1 MVGVWSLTLPVRQ
14 SDLHFLDA
22 VTKLV
27 IDSVKSP
34 HTKRS
39 YADAIGQFLA
49 FCRAQGQG
57 ILPLAKSTV
66 NAYKSHLQTQG
77 RSAATINGH
86 LRAIRALATE
96 ASDNGFLGRDGEGVI
111 AAIKRVKPERVLGTR
126 TGMWF
131 TAEQANRLL
140 AEPGQERLKG
150 IRDTA
155 LLAML
160 LACGLR
166 RAELCDL
173 LPEHIQQ
180 RDSRWVIL
188 DIKGKGG
195 KVRTIPIPNWAM
207 SALDAWVVAKKNYQ
221 QGLSWQSEKS

>member
-1 MVGVWSLTLPVRQ
+1 MTLPVRQ

-49 FCRAQGQG
+49 FCRAQGPG

-66 NAYKSHLQTQG
+66 NAYKSYLQTQG

-96 ASDNGFLGRDGEGVI
+96 ASDNNFLGPNGEGVI
-111 AAIKRVKPERVLGTR
+111 AAIKRIKPERVLGTR

-140 AEPGQERLKG
+140 AEPDQSRLKG
-150 IRDTA
+150 KRDVA
-155 LLAML
+155 LLAVL
-160 LACGLR
+160 LGMGLR
-166 RAELCDL
+166 RAELCNLKLQD
-173 LPEHIQQ
+173 IQQ
-180 RDSRWVIL
+180 RDGRWVVVSLI
-188 DIKGKGG
+188 GKGG
-195 KVRTIPIPNWAM
+195 RARTVPVPAWCKLSIDNWIEAKEK
-207 SALDAWVVAKKNYQ
+207 ALVKTTEECA
-221 QGLSWQSEKS
+221 